1 MAQPAVQASRGVPCH
16 AASLASAKRGAR
28 LELRL
33 AATLTRPAPRG
44 VVRGLGGALMVLCL
58 ATLLVGCGF
67 HLRGGAAYALPFKTV
82 HVKGAANDNRL
93 ITRLQ
98 DALVRAGVTLEKTPE
113 LAQVVIDLGNVT
125 NESRVLT
132 VGSSGDIEEYELY
145 FGVPLAFRRSTGELL
160 QPESAVEFTNDY
172 SYDTTSVLAKEEERE
187 TLIGDMRTAAVREIL
202 RRAARLPL
210 VP

>member
-1 MAQPAVQASRGVPCH
+1 M
-16 AASLASAKRGAR
+16 
-28 LELRL
+28 
-33 AATLTRPAPRG
+33 
-44 VVRGLGGALMVLCL
+44 
-58 ATLLVGCGF
+58 GCGF
-67 HLRGGAAYALPFKTV
+67 HLRGGAAYALPFKTA
-82 HVKGAANDNRL
+82 HVKGAANDNLL

-98 DALVRAGVTLEKTPE
+98 DALIRAGVTLAQTPE

-145 FGVPLAFRRSTGELL
+145 FGVPLAFRRGTGELL

-172 SYDTTSVLAKEEERE
+172 TYDTTSVLAKEEERE
-187 TLIGDMRTAAVREIL
+187 TLIGDMRAAAVREIL
-202 RRAARLPL
+202 RRAARLPP